1 MPYILAHESVYYDI
15 RAFIQVAVRL
25 RGPCTSTTLC
35 GRVVEGHRKQY
46 NYQLSTI
53 NCQLLYN
60 LLFLSIVGTGLL
72 NNDKQ
77 GQNGQF
83 QLNRQ
88 KS

>member
-1 MPYILAHESVYYDI
+1 MNNKIYY
-15 RAFIQVAVRL
+15 L
-25 RGPCTSTTLC
+25 
-35 GRVVEGHRKQY
+35 
-46 NYQLSTI
+46 LS
-53 NCQLLYN
+53 
-60 LLFLSIVGTGLL
+60 LSIVGTGLL